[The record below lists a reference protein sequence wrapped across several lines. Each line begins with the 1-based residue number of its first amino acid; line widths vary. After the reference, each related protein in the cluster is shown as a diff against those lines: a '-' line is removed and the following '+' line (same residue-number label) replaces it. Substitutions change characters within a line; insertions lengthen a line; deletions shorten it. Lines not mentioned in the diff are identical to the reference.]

1 MEEDVH
7 EFRGVP
13 LLHPGGQLPLGT
25 QHIMGYYPSSFPT
38 FPSSPGPCNCSG
50 VWEGA
55 WHSPNVPREEG
66 RFPGEK
72 LERER
77 IGVSPRPERRWFLGW
92 DEGRAVDLQRVTY

>member
-1 MEEDVH
+1 MSQE
-7 EFRGVP
+7 
-13 LLHPGGQLPLGT
+13 
-25 QHIMGYYPSSFPT
+25 
-38 FPSSPGPCNCSG
+38 
-50 VWEGA
+50 
-55 WHSPNVPREEG
+55 EEG